1 MSNDQPSRRPPGKA
15 SGNAAPMGSTISIII
30 AVVAVVIGF
39 LILRNINSND
49 KPSSS
54 PRATGTTTTVPA
66 VGNTSTTTSAAP
78 AAPTTAPLVFAPG
91 KVIVANASGVGGA
104 AGQMTKALTTL
115 GFTTGSPTDAT
126 VKLATTTVY
135 YLAGSEQVAR
145 SIAQTFNDPAV
156 VAAAMPTPAP
166 VSGAKL
172 ANATV
177 VLMLGKDYGGKAL
190 PALAPATKTTTLPAA
205 TLNPTSTSG
214 A

>member
-1 MSNDQPSRRPPGKA
+1 MSNDQPPRRPPAKA
-15 SGNAAPMGSTISIII
+15 SGGAPMGSTISIII

-39 LILRNINSND
+39 LILRNINSD
-49 KPSSS
+49 AGPSSS
-54 PRATGTTTTVPA
+54 PGVTGTTTTLA
-66 VGNTSTTTSAAP
+66 AAGDTSTTASTAP
-78 AAPTTAPLVFAPG
+78 AVATTTPLVLTPG

-115 GFTTGSPTDAT
+115 GFTTGSPTDSTTKVPTT
-126 VKLATTTVY
+126 VVY

-145 SIAQTFNDPAV
+145 SIAQAFNDPAV
-156 VAAAMPTPAP
+156 VTAAMPTPAP

-172 ANATV
+172 GDATV
-177 VLMLGKDYGGKAL
+177 VLILGKDYAGKAL
-190 PALAPATKTTTLPAA
+190 PILAPATTTTVLPAV